1 LRLETKKF
9 WILLLSAMITVVR
22 LPGVAFSAIVALW
35 LGFAAP
41 VAAGY
46 DEGAAAFIRGD
57 YEEAWQEWRDLGER
71 GHQSAQ
77 YNLGV
82 LYSIGLGVEQDDG
95 EASKWFRRAAD
106 RGLPAAQMRL
116 GNAYMEGKGVTED
129 LKEAYFWFTL
139 AATHFSLGEQHEQA
153 VAARE
158 STGAG
163 LTRAQITAVLER
175 AMSWKPLPQAVDE
188 SEKERL
194 IAEPTGES
202 SLAADGGSSNGLGS
216 GAPSPTEKQSEVAET
231 ETGDGTGE
239 SGERETQVAAAG
251 AQAAELTD
259 SSGESSGSSSGTGAL
274 ETGTLETNAAET
286 NAAETSAAESSA
298 AESGAAQTSAEEAA
312 QPQPAAAQNGAA
324 AAQDAMASGSEPS
337 VEAAAEEVKVELA
350 TATGGS
356 EAQET
361 SDSPD
366 RPAGPSFAAHLSS
379 VRSEDGTE
387 TEWRTLQ
394 GQYPALL
401 DDRELAVSSVEV
413 ADEGTFYR
421 VMAGTFDSFDEA
433 EALCGQLQANHQYCV
448 VRRLSDSP
456 SQD

>member
-1 LRLETKKF
+1 
-9 WILLLSAMITVVR
+9 
-22 LPGVAFSAIVALW
+22 
-35 LGFAAP
+35 
-41 VAAGY
+41 
-46 DEGAAAFIRGD
+46 
-57 YEEAWQEWRDLGER
+57 
-71 GHQSAQ
+71 
-77 YNLGV
+77 
-82 LYSIGLGVEQDDG
+82 
-95 EASKWFRRAAD
+95 
-106 RGLPAAQMRL
+106 
-116 GNAYMEGKGVTED
+116 
-129 LKEAYFWFTL
+129 
-139 AATHFSLGEQHEQA
+139 
-153 VAARE
+153 
-158 STGAG
+158 
-163 LTRAQITAVLER
+163 
-175 AMSWKPLPQAVDE
+175 
-188 SEKERL
+188 
-194 IAEPTGES
+194 
-202 SLAADGGSSNGLGS
+202 
-216 GAPSPTEKQSEVAET
+216 
-231 ETGDGTGE
+231 
-239 SGERETQVAAAG
+239 
-251 AQAAELTD
+251 
-259 SSGESSGSSSGTGAL
+259 L
-274 ETGTLETNAAET
+274 ETGTLETSAAET

>member
-239 SGERETQVAAAG
+239 SGNRETLVADAG
-251 AQAAELTD
+251 TPEAQTAELT
-259 SSGESSGSSSGTGAL
+259 ESPGGSSETGAL
-274 ETGTLETNAAET
+274 ETGTLETS
-286 NAAETSAAESSA
+286 AAETSAAETS
-298 AESGAAQTSAEEAA
+298 AAQTSAEETA
-312 QPQPAAAQNGAA
+312 QSQPAAAQNGAA
-324 AAQDAMASGSEPS
+324 AAQESMASGGEPS
-337 VEAAAEEVKVELA
+337 VEAAAEDVEVELA
-350 TATGGS
+350 TATVGS

-361 SDSPD
+361 SDSPN

-401 DDRELAVSSVEV
+401 DDRELAVSTVEV

-421 VMAGTFDSFDEA
+421 VMAGTFDTFDEA
-433 EALCGQLQANHQYCV
+433 EALCGQLQANDQYCV
-448 VRRLSDSP
+448 VRRLSDSS